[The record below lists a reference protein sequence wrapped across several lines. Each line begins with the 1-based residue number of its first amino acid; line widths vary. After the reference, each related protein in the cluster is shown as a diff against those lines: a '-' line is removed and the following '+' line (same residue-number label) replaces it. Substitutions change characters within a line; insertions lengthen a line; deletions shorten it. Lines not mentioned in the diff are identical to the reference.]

1 MNDVNGFGGT
11 VIQVVVHPLS
21 SPRFVAYRFGGTVIQ
36 VVVHSLIRNFS
47 EPFRFGSTVN
57 QTVVHRL
64 LAAKAKELVSE
75 AR

>member
-36 VVVHSLIRNFS
+36 VIVHLEMLTI
-47 EPFRFGSTVN
+47 PST
-57 QTVVHRL
+57 
-64 LAAKAKELVSE
+64 LVSE
-75 AR
+75 VR

>member
-36 VVVHSLIRNFS
+36 VVVHHAAMGNTLTLS
-47 EPFRFGSTVN
+47 FGGTIN
-57 QTVVHRL
+57 
-64 LAAKAKELVSE
+64 
-75 AR
+75 

>member
-36 VVVHSLIRNFS
+36 VVVHLRIKWA
-47 EPFRFGSTVN
+47 
-57 QTVVHRL
+57 L
-64 LAAKAKELVSE
+64 
-75 AR
+75 